1 MSIKFFLNK
10 KFLIPFF
17 IFIVFLAVTVSFC
30 AFAIKKVEDINFIK
44 GLLYDKYNLVLE
56 CDEIKG
62 SFRGL
67 NFNLHSPEISISA
80 DKNSKPFIDI
90 NNLNL
95 EIKILPLF
103 IKRLSVSDFETS
115 YIEVNLKRDEK
126 GVFDFAKYLK
136 IDNKKPFFK
145 LNLAN
150 INADVEAYS
159 INFNDNFTKTNFEL
173 LGFDLKSLGLSKE
186 SKFNLSTTG
195 SIKINNKISN
205 YLIDIDYI
213 KNKNSM
219 KLNRH
224 EVLISELDTSFL
236 KKYLYKFSVY
246 NTDSLID
253 IYSTAINKK
262 QFKLTIFLD
271 KVNLAFDYKGEKN
284 KVQTKKP
291 VIFENIYNFKDKN
304 LFIEKGSLLTKGVN
318 VEYKGEIKNLFN
330 IKEIEPNLQI
340 KISDTNLQDLVS
352 LVPDTVIPFQEPYV
366 QSIKKYN
373 ANAII
378 NGGAKFKFKDID
390 NFSVKGKLNFDDVYV
405 VERPK
410 NAKTSFGECEFL
422 GRNVIITVYANAPKG
437 SVLTVVG
444 KTRMQKMPYA
454 EFSVKSTGKL
464 DLAFAHKILMPVQ
477 KILNLKLGPLPYMTL
492 KGTGTIELKTKGTKE
507 KANLKGFFETNDA
520 TVTMNG
526 LNTVLT
532 NGKVK
537 VIFDEDKI
545 LFNGANGLIEG
556 AKAKIDGNC
565 DTEGNLLV
573 DVFVENIEAKKA
585 IKIAETSEIV
595 TTALDGGEFLKSFQ
609 PSSGLLDFYLNLS
622 GNVPPD
628 AVFGE
633 QSDSI
638 LAKGKLV
645 FKGINLNV
653 EPKIKG
659 SNLKG
664 TLTFENDAKFDLTAD
679 IFDSPFKIKGSV
691 FQKGAKNKVQKGVP
705 STLDIQFIS
714 DNISS
719 RTIGKFILD
728 NIELFA
734 PQNRL
739 FATNLGQLFVTNKF
753 IAKGNVKANGL
764 IYSNATELD
773 LSGFDFD
780 GNIEGV
786 NKKGSDFYFR
796 EGNIELKGKNAKFN
810 DLKINAAGINFAMD
824 GAINHFA
831 SIKPNNNLK
840 LIFYNSPFANYLN
853 LFVKIL
859 PDKTAKFLKI
869 VQNPKGNISGRMKLN
884 GDKTDGEFLPDK
896 VSLYDV
902 INKREVSVKS
912 GKVKFKNEKTM
923 LSAFN
928 ILYGTL
934 PLYIDGYMQTDGR
947 INPEFNVFVSTNLNE
962 VECDSLINP
971 YLKYPVQL
979 DGEAS
984 IKGRLTG
991 NLNSY
996 VSYLSI
1002 ILNEGSDMS
1011 FMGLKLGD
1019 RNVKREISSK
1029 IKFNGNYANINYIK
1043 YFKYILSQSN
1053 KQTVY
1058 ELINVSGGVKL
1069 NKGNIALN
1077 NLKLFT
1083 PNPAPVRFL
1092 NPLFKKSLIK
1102 DGLFTSNLVLN
1113 GDLTNLSAKGKL
1125 NFSKVFVPIYESFI
1139 DNIEIV
1145 LNDKTG
1151 HAKFRLSAFNTV
1163 GDIDID
1169 FVNKITYPI
1178 IVNNVVLHFES
1189 VSINNLLKSFAA
1201 FANSTAPKEGEI
1213 ISQTQNSSTIK
1224 PEDILIKK
1232 GSLIADEIN
1241 FNGIIASNLKMNFS
1255 HNKETSL
1262 KIDDAYLSIAGG
1274 LIKGAGSY
1282 NFKTKDIFVK
1292 SDFMNCSADELTKA
1306 FFNLSGQIYGNAN
1319 GTFVISMKD
1328 FTLDDY
1334 VRKIN
1339 ATAEFAILNGKMP
1352 KLGSIEYLL
1361 RASNLIKSGIF
1372 GLTINNVIEL
1382 LTPYKHG
1389 DFNRIKG
1396 DLKVSDAKIQDLKI
1410 YSQGDNLSTYTFGTY
1425 DILGGVGDIE
1435 ILGKLSKKISN
1446 ILGPI
1451 GNTSVVS
1458 ILNMVTRNKMDEIV
1472 KTEMLKNVN
1481 KIPLMDLNNDEY
1493 RLFNVK
1499 IEGPAT
1505 ADNVVKSFTWLN

>member
-17 IFIVFLAVTVSFC
+17 AVIVFFAVIFSGCFFVV
-30 AFAIKKVEDINFIK
+30 KKIEDVNFIK
-44 GLLYDKYNLVLE
+44 NFLYNKYKLVLE

-62 SFRGL
+62 GFRGL
-67 NFNLHSPEISISA
+67 TFSLNSPSVLVKEE
-80 DKNSKPFIDI
+80 NNPKPFIDI
-90 NNLNL
+90 NDLKI
-95 EIKILPLF
+95 EVKILPLLAKKLAISEF
-103 IKRLSVSDFETS
+103 KTS
-115 YIEVNLKRDEK
+115 YAEINLKRDEK
-126 GVFDFAKYLK
+126 GNFDFSKYIK
-136 IDNKKPFFK
+136 IGKKPFFK
-145 LNLAN
+145 PDFTN
-150 INADVEAYS
+150 INANIDAYN
-159 INFNDNFTKTNFEL
+159 INFIDSFTKTNFIL
-173 LGFDLKSLGLSKE
+173 SGFELKSFGLNKNN
-186 SKFNLSTTG
+186 KFNISTTG
-195 SIKINNKISN
+195 AIKINDKISN

-213 KNKNSM
+213 KNKNSL
-219 KLNRH
+219 KLNKH
-224 EVLISELDTSFL
+224 EILIAGLNTSFL
-236 KKYLYKFSVY
+236 KKYLYKFNVY
-246 NTDSLID
+246 NTDSTID
-253 IYSTAINKK
+253 IFSTAINKK
-262 QFKLTIFLD
+262 DFKLTVFLD
-271 KVNLAFDYKGEKN
+271 KADIAFDYKGEKN
-284 KVQTKKP
+284 KVKIEKP

-304 LFIEKGSLLTKGVN
+304 LIIEKGSLVTSGVN
-318 VEYKGEIKNLFN
+318 IEYKGIIKNLFN
-330 IKEIEPNLQI
+330 IKEIEPVLEV
-340 KISDTNLQDLVS
+340 KITDTNLQNLVK
-352 LVPDTVIPFQEPYV
+352 LVPDTVIPFQEPYI

-378 NGGAKFKFKDID
+378 NGSAKFKFKNID

-410 NAKTSFGECEFL
+410 DAKTSFGECEFL
-422 GRNVIITVYANAPKG
+422 GRNVIITVYANAPKNAT
-437 SVLTVVG
+437 LTVVG

-454 EFSVKSTGKL
+454 EFSVKSTGNL
-464 DLAFAHKILMPVQ
+464 DLSFAHKILMPVQ

-492 KGTGTIELKTKGTKE
+492 KGNGKIDLKTSGTKE
-507 KANLKGFFETNDA
+507 KANLKGFFETSDA
-520 TVTMNG
+520 TVTMQG

-537 VIFDEDKI
+537 IIFNEDKI
-545 LFNGANGLIEG
+545 LFNNAKGLIEG

-565 DTEGNLLV
+565 DTSGNLSV

-609 PSSGLLDFYLNLS
+609 PNSGLLDFYLNLS
-622 GNVPPD
+622 GNIPPD

-638 LAKGKLV
+638 IAKGKLV
-645 FKGINLNV
+645 FKGINLNIV
-653 EPKIKG
+653 PKIKG
-659 SNLKG
+659 TNLKG
-664 TLTFENDAKFDLTAD
+664 TLTFENDAKFNLTAD
-679 IFDSPFKIKGSV
+679 IFDSPFKINGSV
-691 FQKGAKNKVQKGVP
+691 FQKGAKNKIQKGIP
-705 STLDIQFIS
+705 STLDIQFVSQDIFS
-714 DNISS
+714 HSVGS
-719 RTIGKFILD
+719 FILD

-734 PQNRL
+734 PQNQL
-739 FATNLGQLFVTNKF
+739 FAKNLAQLFTTHNFSLKGD
-753 IAKGNVKANGL
+753 IKAKGL

-780 GNIEGV
+780 GNIAGI
-786 NKKGSDFYFR
+786 NKKGSDFYFK
-796 EGNIELKGKNAKFN
+796 EGNIELKGKNAKFH
-810 DLKINAAGINFAMD
+810 DLKLIASGINFAMD
-824 GAINHFA
+824 GIIHRFA
-831 SIKPNNNLK
+831 SAKPDNNLK
-840 LIFYNSPFANYLN
+840 LIFYNSPFENYLN
-853 LFVKIL
+853 VLVKIL
-859 PDKTAKFLKI
+859 PKKTSNILKA
-869 VQNPKGNISGRMKLN
+869 VENPKGNVSGKIKLN
-884 GDKTDGEFLPDK
+884 GDNINGDFLPDK
-896 VSLYDV
+896 VSLYDS
-902 INKREVSVKS
+902 INKRTVSVRS
-912 GKVKFKNEKTM
+912 GKIKFKNEKTI
-923 LSAFN
+923 LDAFN
-928 ILYGTL
+928 ISYGTL
-934 PLYIDGYMQTDGR
+934 PVYIDGFIQTDGR
-947 INPEFNVFVSTNLNE
+947 INPEFNVFVSTNLSE
-962 VECDSLINP
+962 SECDSLINP
-971 YLKYPVQL
+971 YLKYPLQL

-984 IKGRLTG
+984 VKGRLTG
-991 NLNSY
+991 NFNSY

-1002 ILNEGSDMS
+1002 LLNEGSDMS

-1029 IKFNGNYANINYIK
+1029 IKFSGNYANINYIK

-1053 KQTVY
+1053 KQTIY
-1058 ELINVSGGVKL
+1058 ELINISGGVKL
-1069 NKGNIALN
+1069 NKGDVILN
-1077 NLKLFT
+1077 NLKFHT

-1102 DGLFTSNLVLN
+1102 DGLFTSDLVIN
-1113 GDLTNLSAKGKL
+1113 GNLTNISLRGKL
-1125 NFSKVFVPIYESFI
+1125 NFSKVFVPIYDSFI

-1145 LNDKTG
+1145 LKEKTG
-1151 HAKFRLSAFNTV
+1151 HAKFKLSAFNTT

-1169 FVNKITYPI
+1169 FVNKVTYPI
-1178 IVNNVVLHFES
+1178 VINNVLLHFNS

-1201 FANSTAPKEGEI
+1201 LASSTAPKEGDI
-1213 ISQTQNSSTIK
+1213 ISSASTNPMIK

-1232 GSLIADEIN
+1232 GSLVADEID
-1241 FNGIIASNLKMNFS
+1241 FNGIIAKNLKMNFS

-1262 KIDDAYLSIAGG
+1262 KIDDTYLSIAGG
-1274 LIKGAGSY
+1274 LIKGVGSY

-1292 SDFMNCSADELTKA
+1292 SDFMNCEADDLTKA
-1306 FFNLSGQIYGNAN
+1306 FFNLSGQLYGNAN

-1334 VRKIN
+1334 VKKIN
-1339 ATAEFAILNGKMP
+1339 AKAEFVILNGRMP

-1361 RASNLIKSGIF
+1361 RASNFIKSGIF

-1389 DFNRIKG
+1389 DFNKIKG

-1425 DILGGVGDIE
+1425 DILSATGDIE

-1458 ILNMVTRNKMDEIV
+1458 ILNMVTRNKVDELV

-1505 ADNVVKSFTWLN
+1505 ADNIVKSFTWLN

>member
-17 IFIVFLAVTVSFC
+17 IFIVFLTVIVSSCF
-30 AFAIKKVEDINFIK
+30 FIVKKVEDINFIK
-44 GLLYDKYNLVLE
+44 GLFYKKYSLVLE

-62 SFRGL
+62 GFKGL
-67 NFNLHSPEISISA
+67 NFNIESPRFSVSA
-80 DKNSKPFIDI
+80 DKNIAPFIDI
-90 NNLNL
+90 NDFNL

-103 IKRLSVSDFETS
+103 LKKLAINDIKSS
-115 YIEVNLKRDEK
+115 YLEVNLKRDEK

-136 IDNKKPFFK
+136 TENKKPFFK
-145 LNLAN
+145 LDLADTKAN
-150 INADVEAYS
+150 IEAYN
-159 INFNDNFTKTNFEL
+159 INFDDKFTKTNFKL
-173 LGFDLKSLGLSKE
+173 QGFNLNSLGLDKNG
-186 SKFNLSTTG
+186 KFSLYTTG
-195 SIKINNKISN
+195 NIKINDKISN

-236 KKYLYKFSVY
+236 KKYLYKFNVY
-246 NTDSLID
+246 STSSLID

-262 QFKLTIFLD
+262 QFKLTFFLD
-271 KVNLAFDYKGEKN
+271 KVNLAFDYNGEKN

-304 LFIEKGSLLTKGVN
+304 LLIEKGSLTTKGVN
-318 VEYKGEIKNLFN
+318 IQYKGEIKNLFN
-330 IKEIEPNLQI
+330 IKKVEPDLEI
-340 KISDTNLQDLVS
+340 KISDTNLQDLVN
-352 LVPDTVIPFQEPYV
+352 LIPDTVIPFQEPYV

-378 NGGAKFKFKDID
+378 NGSAKFKFKDID
-390 NFSVKGKLNFDDVYV
+390 NFLVKGKLNFDDVYV
-405 VERPK
+405 LERPK

-422 GRNVIITVYANAPKG
+422 GRDVIITVYANAPKG

-444 KTRMQKMPYA
+444 KTRMQKMPFA
-454 EFSVKSTGKL
+454 KFNIKSTGAL

-492 KGTGTIELKTKGTKE
+492 KGDGTIDLKTEGTKE

-537 VIFDEDKI
+537 IIFNEDKI
-545 LFNGANGLIEG
+545 LFNNAQGLIEG

-565 DTEGNLLV
+565 DTEGNLFV
-573 DVFVENIEAKKA
+573 DVFVEDVEAKKA
-585 IKIAETSEIV
+585 IKIAETSLIV

-609 PSSGLLDFYLNLS
+609 PNSGKLDFYLNLS

-659 SNLKG
+659 TNLKG
-664 TLTFENDAKFDLTAD
+664 ILTFENDAKFDLTAD

-691 FQKGAKNKVQKGVP
+691 FQKGVKNKVQKGVP

-714 DNISS
+714 DSISS
-719 RTIGKFILD
+719 HSIGRFILD
-728 NIELFA
+728 NLELFA

-739 FATNLGQLFVTNKF
+739 FATNLGQIFNTNNF
-753 IAKGNVKANGL
+753 TIKGIVKANGL

-780 GNIEGV
+780 GKIFGI
-786 NKKGSDFYFR
+786 NKKGSEFYFK
-796 EGNIELKGKNAKFN
+796 EGNIELKDKNAKFN
-810 DLKINAAGINFAMD
+810 DLKINAAGVNFSID
-824 GAINHFA
+824 GNINHFA
-831 SIKPNNNLK
+831 SVKPNNNLK
-840 LIFYNSPFANYLN
+840 LIFYNSPFENYLK

-859 PDKTAKFLKI
+859 PEKTAKFLKT
-869 VQNPKGNISGRMKLN
+869 VQNPKGNVSGRIKLN
-884 GDKTDGEFLPDK
+884 ADKIDGEFLPDK
-896 VSLYDV
+896 VSLYDA
-902 INKREVSVKS
+902 INKREVSVQS
-912 GKVKFKNEKTM
+912 GKIKFKNEKTL

-928 ILYGTL
+928 ILYGNL
-934 PLYIDGYMQTDGR
+934 PVYIDGFMQTDGR

-962 VECDSLINP
+962 IECDTLINP

-984 IKGRLTG
+984 VKGRLVG

-1002 ILNEGSDMS
+1002 LLNEGSDMS

-1053 KQTVY
+1053 KQTIY

-1069 NKGNIALN
+1069 SKGNITFD
-1077 NLKLFT
+1077 NLKFFT

-1113 GDLTNLSAKGKL
+1113 GDLANLSAKGKL
-1125 NFSKVFVPIYESFI
+1125 NFSKVFVPVYESFI

-1145 LNDKTG
+1145 LNEKFG
-1151 HAKFRLSAFNTV
+1151 HAKFKLSAFNTT

-1169 FVNKITYPI
+1169 FVNKVTYPVI
-1178 IVNNVVLHFES
+1178 INNVLLHFES

-1201 FANSTAPKEGEI
+1201 FANSTTLKEGEI
-1213 ISQTQNSSTIK
+1213 ISQNQNNSVIK
-1224 PEDILIKK
+1224 PEDILVKK
-1232 GSLIADEIN
+1232 GSLIADEID
-1241 FNGIIASNLKMNFS
+1241 FNGIIANNLKMNFS

-1292 SDFMNCSADELTKA
+1292 SDFMNCEADELTKA
-1306 FFNLSGQIYGNAN
+1306 FFNLSGQIYGNTN
-1319 GTFVISMKD
+1319 GTFTISMKD

-1334 VRKIN
+1334 LRKIN
-1339 ATAEFAILNGKMP
+1339 ATAEFAVVNGKMP

-1361 RASNLIKSGIF
+1361 RASNFLKSGIF

-1396 DLKVSDAKIQDLKI
+1396 DLKVGDAKIQDLKI

-1425 DILGGVGDIE
+1425 DIIGGVGDIE

-1451 GNTSVVS
+1451 GNASVVS
-1458 ILNMVTRNKMDEIV
+1458 ILNVVTRNKMDEIV

-1481 KIPLMDLNNDEY
+1481 KIPLMDLNNDDY
-1493 RLFNVK
+1493 RLFNAK
-1499 IEGPAT
+1499 IEGAAT
-1505 ADNVVKSFTWLN
+1505 ADNIVKSFTWLN